1 MNAIA
6 ALSEYGA
13 YVWTAYG
20 ICALLLVAEMIAVRA
35 RLRRSERMHE
45 VGAEGGVR

>member
-20 ICALLLVAEMIAVRA
+20 ICALLLVAEMMAVRA
-35 RLRRSERMHE
+35 RLRRSMYD
-45 VGAEGGVR
+45 GSAEGSSR